1 MYTPTPINTDDIVLT
16 EDVLELAEQ
25 LAKNTHEVWASAR
38 VNEGWQYGETRDD
51 TKKLHPCIVPYE
63 DLTEVE
69 KDYDRRTSLETLK
82 LIIKLG
88 YKIVKD

>member
-1 MYTPTPINTDDIVLT
+1 MYTPNPINTDDIVLT

-38 VNEGWQYGETRDD
+38 VSEGWQYGETRDD